1 MAFSLTQFPSSPLPP
16 ASSTGKPINHPK
28 ISTSFKSTLHPI
40 PNLTGKTRNNNHRF
54 AVVRSAGEEQ
64 QKPTATESEATA
76 ETSSELGTEI
86 KNAMMDREVK
96 EEEGLWSGVAA
107 EIGRIEWPAFNKVV
121 GTTGVVLGVIAGSSV
136 VLLTVNAVL
145 AELSDRVFAGRGIQD
160 FFG

>member
-1 MAFSLTQFPSSPLPP
+1 MHRHIPS
-16 ASSTGKPINHPK
+16 KHHPINP
-28 ISTSFKSTLHPI
+28 
-40 PNLTGKTRNNNHRF
+40 GGQRNNNRRL
-54 AVVRSAGEEQ
+54 AVVHCTGEEQ

-121 GTTGVVLGVIAGSSV
+121 GTTGVVLGVSSHV
-136 VLLTVNAVL
+136 VLFLWA
-145 AELSDRVFAGRGIQD
+145 D
-160 FFG
+160 FLPREHVCIRSL